1 MGGPPCQAFARV
13 GRSKLRE
20 VADHPEA
27 FRHDPRARLYID
39 YLQYVEAC
47 VPLAVLMENVPDM
60 MNHGGHNIAEEVCE
74 VLESRGYVSGYTL
87 LNAAYYGVPQMRERM
102 FLIASRKELVDDI
115 SFPAPTHWI
124 ELPPGY
130 EGSRAVAMKLLARNR
145 DDARPTRYRA
155 PPEASSKLPHAVSV
169 KQAIGDLPPIF
180 AQALLRDGTLQRG
193 ARRFDTPIA
202 HGRQSDISDFA
213 RQMREWP
220 GFEAATV
227 LNDHVIRYLPRDY
240 ALFARLDPGD
250 QYPQAIRHAEALFE
264 EKLAR
269 ERKAGRN
276 HREASAEWEALRAA
290 TVPPYDV
297 GKFPNKWRKMEADQ
311 PARTLLA
318 HLGKDSYSHIH
329 YDNAQARTI
338 SVREAA
344 RLQSFPDEIHLQRH
358 NESGIPSD
366 RQCSAPTSGKGGCRS
381 APCPAQDRSIQRRA
395 RQTGRWEQVM
405 SDGDLPEII
414 VVRSLTDSD
423 LGLFSAH
430 RASATSKQRAIN
442 INAPIAQQM
451 LSPAVFAQG
460 GTVLDCTC
468 TYHGITD
475 RGQRHFGKVG
485 KNWRLGGNKI
495 EGEPSATLDSKD
507 FVLIRTVAGNDGSQP
522 IRMSFV
528 GRANDRVAHA
538 GIVAIVQN
546 GLDRSMAAYPQG
558 SETFRALASFV
569 SSEAQPAKQ
578 VVAATPGPR
587 ATRITIQPMPREA
600 IRVDGKMK
608 TVHDKLR
615 SPHILE
621 QMLKVAGD
629 LSAPAQLRFFD
640 TIEQLASQL
649 RVVLLETGG
658 IVKVPKNHRATW
670 DMVAGKE
677 IGFIDGGLANLS
689 MLGSAPI
696 AARVG
701 GYVVRP
707 GDYSADRE
715 RFIMLKRLIDEL
727 YSPPDGGVYDD
738 SFPDL
743 GALRDAARISIEA
756 AGAVRVISECPEIAW
771 VFTHGALVNP
781 VSRYTDEM
789 RDGKV
794 RHSFP
799 NFSPSA
805 LHELLPPDEP
815 ARTGRDANFIS
826 VHLRQLEIMNAS
838 SAVVCEVI
846 ERPATTYPSVMP
858 SSQP

>member
-1 MGGPPCQAFARV
+1 
-13 GRSKLRE
+13 
-20 VADHPEA
+20 
-27 FRHDPRARLYID
+27 
-39 YLQYVEAC
+39 
-47 VPLAVLMENVPDM
+47 
-60 MNHGGHNIAEEVCE
+60 
-74 VLESRGYVSGYTL
+74 
-87 LNAAYYGVPQMRERM
+87 
-102 FLIASRKELVDDI
+102 
-115 SFPAPTHWI
+115 
-124 ELPPGY
+124 
-130 EGSRAVAMKLLARNR
+130 
-145 DDARPTRYRA
+145 
-155 PPEASSKLPHAVSV
+155 
-169 KQAIGDLPPIF
+169 
-180 AQALLRDGTLQRG
+180 
-193 ARRFDTPIA
+193 
-202 HGRQSDISDFA
+202 
-213 RQMREWP
+213 
-220 GFEAATV
+220 
-227 LNDHVIRYLPRDY
+227 
-240 ALFARLDPGD
+240 
-250 QYPQAIRHAEALFE
+250 
-264 EKLAR
+264 
-269 ERKAGRN
+269 
-276 HREASAEWEALRAA
+276 
-290 TVPPYDV
+290 
-297 GKFPNKWRKMEADQ
+297 
-311 PARTLLA
+311 
-318 HLGKDSYSHIH
+318 
-329 YDNAQARTI
+329 
-338 SVREAA
+338 
-344 RLQSFPDEIHLQRH
+344 
-358 NESGIPSD
+358 
-366 RQCSAPTSGKGGCRS
+366 
-381 APCPAQDRSIQRRA
+381 
-395 RQTGRWEQVM
+395 M

-838 SAVVCEVI
+838 SAVVCGVI
-846 ERPATTYPSVMP
+846 ERPATTSSVCHAVLNSLEDDMIRDYLPLPPAEWKTWFRQSINPADADEGEGQRITDSLLFRCVLEPGEALAPITIDRNEMRRAPKAWADIIVKYPKPLVSYLQPTEWTAPVRIEMFAKDRSRFPETAALVMHSALLLP
-858 SSQP
+858 QYAFPVGLDIVDKFARIPDWMSRPINTHTAVQALKRALDSGDKRLFDALRRMLCGSQREWLLRPGIYR